1 MDKNFDLDVN
11 NYTIEELISFF
22 KLNNNYSLYDLDKSE
37 ENITIDILSSNEK
50 YNSKYKFD
58 IINFIK
64 LAKDIL
70 KLYYNDTETNNEVN
84 KNISRF
90 LNKNTEPN
98 IGRIINP
105 FSPHQSLQ
113 STNIPSNDING
124 YNYKTTTSIYVFN
137 TTARE
142 DYFTTVSTDTTFA
155 LPIKWKDVI
164 SISLAAANIP
174 NVMFAFSNELGTN
187 QLFIH
192 EDTTDIEGIVI
203 IPEGNYV
210 GYDASFASYMGGVS
224 FADILENAINTQLS
238 TGNRFKVSISQST
251 GFTTISNTT
260 NTFTINTI
268 KKTDIFKC
276 DPFINE
282 IINDNVLLLKNTKKN
297 INTKLTCNEYFTKDI
312 TTVDKSKIKPSLYFQ
327 TLGYQM
333 GFREIIYSGKTSYTS
348 ESIFNNIYS
357 SYLYLVL
364 EDYTG
369 AQQSSNTFG
378 ILKNGILDRNIL
390 GVIPITSTVS
400 KITFDS
406 NANFIY
412 KKREYFG
419 PVDISKISVKLINQ
433 IGELVNLHKMDF
445 NFSIQVTS
453 IYNLNKKDTF
463 ELRKPG
469 FL

>member
-1 MDKNFDLDVN
+1 MDQNFDLDVN
-11 NYTIEELISFF
+11 NYTIEELILFF
-22 KLNNNYSLYDLDKSE
+22 KLNNNYSLHDLDKSE

-50 YNSKYKFD
+50 YNSRYKFD

-70 KLYYNDTETNNEVN
+70 KSYYNEIETNNQVS

-98 IGRIINP
+98 VGRIINP

-113 STNIPSNDING
+113 STIIPSNDING

-137 TTARE
+137 TAARD

-187 QLFIH
+187 QIFIH
-192 EDTTDIEGIVI
+192 EDTTGNEGIVI
-203 IPEGNYV
+203 IPDGNYV
-210 GYDASFASYMGGVS
+210 GYDASFATYMGGVS
-224 FADILENAINTQLS
+224 FADVLENAINTQLS
-238 TGNRFKVSISQST
+238 TGNRFKVTISQST

-268 KKTDIFKC
+268 KKTDILKC
-276 DPFINE
+276 DPFVNE
-282 IINDNVLLLKNTKKN
+282 IINDNVLLLKN
-297 INTKLTCNEYFTKDI
+297 INTNLTCNEYTLKDI
-312 TTVDKSKIKPSLYFQ
+312 VSIDKSKIKPSLYFQ

-333 GFREIIYSGKTSYTS
+333 GFREIIYSGKNSYTS

-364 EDYTG
+364 EDYTS

-390 GVIPITSTVS
+390 GVIPITSTIS

-453 IYNLNKKDTF
+453 IYDLNKKSLF
-463 ELRKPG
+463 ELRKPS